1 MDKWVVWSKFHKYLV
16 LHFVGLVIK
25 TCELERNFVHGSWLW
40 AWHCPRVMT
49 LGVALAVGNVASRFS
64 DSSYEVMHFH
74 FLQHLKWRAFS
85 AGTSRWTNHKTTQW
99 VLIEIFS
106 VSYSLELDSDSLYG
120 HLNFFW
126 ILLACGFFRFLFL
139 CRLGTMPPEE
149 VQTCHMI

>member
-1 MDKWVVWSKFHKYLV
+1 
-16 LHFVGLVIK
+16 
-25 TCELERNFVHGSWLW
+25 
-40 AWHCPRVMT
+40 MT
-49 LGVALAVGNVASRFS
+49 LLSRNESFGQS
-64 DSSYEVMHFH
+64 FINTWCFILLGSSWRLVNWKEILSTGRDFGRGTGCWQCGIQIQWCSYEVMHFH